1 MNRIQVP
8 HRSRLSRS
16 FRTAAI
22 GSLLV
27 LGVHLASARAASAER
42 LVVLHEGGSRSHALD
57 LQQLQPGS
65 EEWYVS
71 ANELSRALDLERF
84 WKPETRKMVFKVGD
98 LRVQVTVDTRLVLS
112 GGQDLLLHVPVLYRR
127 GSVMVPLEFVQEA
140 LVPASEERWTYDAAE
155 RTLRVGR
162 GEQDITDITYRSVQG
177 DTEIHV
183 HMRRGFRYRT
193 EAGSSR
199 VVRLRIFGARVDPVA
214 LAEEAPAPLIR
225 TVRAEQLEG
234 EATLYFELDR
244 DVDSRET
251 HDEDGGKS
259 IVILIRRPLDPVPRP
274 EFKLPAPS
282 DPVASGDEGD
292 AEACRVLIL
301 DAGHGGYDDGVRVP
315 GMAEKNMTL
324 EITKKM
330 KPFLEKR
337 LGMRVELLRR
347 GDRALT
353 ADRRAELANK
363 AQGDILVSVHCNG
376 WFDDT
381 ANGFEVLFVGP
392 RDMLQSEELMTAT
405 TPDAHA
411 VFRPWDTAHLPWAGQ
426 SQVLAQMLQIEMGR
440 NLPIANRGAR
450 EANIEFL
457 KGLAMPAVLLEIGFL
472 TNPQEAAV
480 LSDPSYPE
488 ALAASIAAAVERFC
502 EQFESDGHSAG
513 MPGAGDPGDLRTG
526 ARR

>member
-1 MNRIQVP
+1 MACVVA
-8 HRSRLSRS
+8 LV
-16 FRTAAI
+16 AAVQ
-22 GSLLV
+22 LP
-27 LGVHLASARAASAER
+27 GVAHAER
-42 LVVLHEGGSRSHALD
+42 LVVLHEGGTRSYALN
-57 LQQLQPGS
+57 LVQLEPGS
-65 EEWYVS
+65 AEWYVS
-71 ANELSRALDLERF
+71 ANELARALDLERF

-98 LRVQVTVDTRLVLS
+98 RRVQVTVDTRLVLS
-112 GGQDLLLHVPVLYRR
+112 GGEDVLLHVPVRYQR
-127 GSVMVPLEFVQEA
+127 GSVMLPLEFVEVA
-140 LVPASEERWTYDAAE
+140 LVPASEERWTYDADE
-155 RTLRVGR
+155 GTLRVGR
-162 GEQDITDITYRSVQG
+162 GEQDILGISYRTVQG
-177 DTEIHV
+177 DTEIRV
-183 HMRRGFRYRT
+183 SMRRGFRYRT

-199 VVRLRIFGARVDPVA
+199 IVRLRIFGARVDPISM
-214 LAEEAPAPLIR
+214 AEEAPAPLIR

-244 DVDSRET
+244 DVDGYE
-251 HDEDGGKS
+251 DDEEDGGKT
-259 IVILIRRPLDPVPRP
+259 IVILLRRPLDPVPRP
-274 EFKLPAPS
+274 EFKLPAAS
-282 DPVASGDEGD
+282 DPVAVGDNESGS
-292 AEACRVLIL
+292 CRVLIL

-315 GMAEKNMTL
+315 GVSEKNMTL

-330 KPFLEKR
+330 KPFLEDR

-363 AQGDILVSVHCNG
+363 EQGDILISVHCNG

-392 RDMLQSEELMTAT
+392 RDMLQSEEMMTAT
-405 TPDAHA
+405 TPEAAA
-411 VFRPWDTAHLPWAGQ
+411 VFRPWDTAHLPYAGQ

-440 NLPIANRGAR
+440 ALPIANRGAR

-457 KGLAMPAVLLEIGFL
+457 KGLAMPAVMLEIGFL

-488 ALAASIAAAVERFC
+488 ALAAAIAAAVERFC

-513 MPGAGDPGDLRTG
+513 VPGAVEPGDLRTG